1 MSNQTYV
8 HPIELLTDEVRQ
20 HQETPMS
27 ITTDPRQLLERIETL
42 EKRCAD
48 LENCITQMAEA
59 VHQNSIHQKKTYEAL
74 NVVMMKLIEREAV
87 TIVPGE
93 VVYNA

>member
-1 MSNQTYV
+1 MRVQTYV

-27 ITTDPRQLLERIETL
+27 ITTDPRQLLERIEQL
-42 EKRCAD
+42 EKRCED
-48 LENCITQMAEA
+48 QEKCMTQMAEA

-74 NVVMMKLIEREAV
+74 NMVMMKLIEREAENV
-87 TIVPGE
+87 IPGE

>member
-1 MSNQTYV
+1 MMSKLHYV
-8 HPIELLTDEVRQ
+8 HPIELTRVVGQ
-20 HQETPMS
+20 PQETPMS
-27 ITTDPRQLLERIETL
+27 ITTDPRELLERIETL

-48 LENCITQMAEA
+48 QENCMTQMAEA

-74 NVVMMKLIEREAV
+74 NMVMMKLIEREAENV
-87 TIVPGE
+87 IPGE